1 MLLLLYHHYAAV
13 SACEKGGEWA
23 HALDI
28 LGNMARSSIAMATIT
43 CNAAVSACEE
53 GGEWT
58 QALDVS
64 STMARSRFQM
74 STTTCKPCH
83 AIIHAINHTIYHAM
97 PITMPYFKK
106 QSNTN
111 ETKSKNLVT
120 YEVIGTSSTY
130 QESSC

>member
-1 MLLLLYHHYAAV
+1 
-13 SACEKGGEWA
+13 
-23 HALDI
+23 
-28 LGNMARSSIAMATIT
+28 MARSGIAIATIT

-64 STMARSRFQM
+64 STMARSSIQM

-97 PITMPYFKK
+97 PITMPY
-106 QSNTN
+106 TMPY
-111 ETKSKNLVT
+111 TMP
-120 YEVIGTSSTY
+120 
-130 QESSC
+130 